1 MGIKKRREKRQKQQ
15 KRKVKR
21 TDKIAKLSTEFN
33 VRAPPK
39 RRNRWGWALNECEC
53 SNTRRQ
59 QGTNTSA
66 MPTYTSTPAHTHTA
80 HRHGLTA
87 AKSEALTQIRKP
99 EHMIS
104 LVKRA
109 IGGHQQH
116 FKGGGVERWEK
127 RLVRGGED
135 R

>member
-1 MGIKKRREKRQKQQ
+1 M
-15 KRKVKR
+15 
-21 TDKIAKLSTEFN
+21 N
-33 VRAPPK
+33 VNAQTHGGSKAPTPVH
-39 RRNRWGWALNECEC
+39 NAHLH
-53 SNTRRQ
+53 Q
-59 QGTNTSA
+59 H
-66 MPTYTSTPAHTHTA
+66 TSTHTHTA